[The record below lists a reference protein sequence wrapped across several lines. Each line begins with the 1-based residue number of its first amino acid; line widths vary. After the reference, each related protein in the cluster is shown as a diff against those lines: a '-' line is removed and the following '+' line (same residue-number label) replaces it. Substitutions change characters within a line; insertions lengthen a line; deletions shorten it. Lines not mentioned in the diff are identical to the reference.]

1 MATPKRRE
9 NTFRIDFGHIPK
21 KPTAKDI
28 HLFVG
33 KRLGLTQ
40 QQVKRIQYS
49 QHIGC
54 AFITCFDL
62 DTAKRIVQQHR
73 DQHEITVGNQKY
85 ILRIRM
91 EESGTEVR
99 IYDLSDHITDKQIIA
114 HMSKYGE
121 VHSIKELLWDDRF
134 LFPGMPS
141 GIRLLRMTLKEH
153 IDSYITIHGEHTA
166 VSYSG
171 QRQTCRHCGELI
183 HIGIPCT
190 QNKKLLVQ
198 KMSVNGR
205 LNQTASYAGVLKKT
219 ALSYNTTGRTTTNN
233 TNLDTNTSQA
243 IPDDSLSAMDLDA
256 EFTQAGTVDAADVA
270 AAAPN
275 AVTTAAASA
284 TGSADAVDLT
294 TTEDQLSNTNTTF
307 EVSGTAAITNI
318 GTLLAPQVTTVQN
331 QLGVL
336 VSRANDGLFKVPIS
350 SLRSEQAR
358 EKAKRNNS
366 DDANSS
372 DSSVAS
378 TSRDSTRVHRSKKPK
393 ALTDTSKHPS
403 NTQ

>member
-1 MATPKRRE
+1 MATPKCRE

-33 KRLGLTQ
+33 KQLGLTQ

-49 QHIGC
+49 QHIGR
-54 AFITCFDL
+54 AFITCSDL

-73 DQHEITVGNQKY
+73 DQHEITVGKQKY
-85 ILRIRM
+85 ILHIRM
-91 EESGTEVR
+91 EESGTDVR
-99 IYDLSDHITDKQIIA
+99 IYDLSDHITDNQIIA

-205 LNQTASYAGVLKKT
+205 LNQAASYAGAVKT
-219 ALSYNTTGRTTTNN
+219 TPASFNTTARTTTNN

-243 IPDDSLSAMDLDA
+243 MDLDT
-256 EFTQAGTVDAADVA
+256 EFTQAETVA
-270 AAAPN
+270 AAVA
-275 AVTTAAASA
+275 AATDVVTTVATSAAESV
-284 TGSADAVDLT
+284 DAVDLT
-294 TTEDQLSNTNTTF
+294 TTEDQLENDNNTNTTF
-307 EVSGTAAITNI
+307 EASGTAVFTNI
-318 GTLLAPQVTTVQN
+318 PTLLAPQDATLQN
-331 QLGVL
+331 ELGVL
-336 VSRANDGLFKVPIS
+336 VSRVNDRLFKAPIS

-358 EKAKRNNS
+358 ENVKRNNT
-366 DDANSS
+366 DDANTS

-378 TSRDSTRVHRSKKPK
+378 TSRDSRKVRNRSKKSK
-393 ALTDTSKHPS
+393 SLTDTSNHPS
-403 NTQ
+403 KTQ